1 MGHFEPEQIKLSGEG
16 VFPRIVLDLPRDMEN
31 ARFKELLENTKGNL
45 AKVEQNSE
53 ESEQESEIFGETTTE
68 V

>member
-16 VFPRIVLDLPRDMEN
+16 VFPRIVLDLPRDIEN
-31 ARFKELLENTKGNL
+31 ARFQELLENAKGNL

-53 ESEQESEIFGETTTE
+53 ESEQESEVFGETTTE